1 MSSTRIEAVLFDLD
15 GTLLH
20 TSPDLAVAANLALAE
35 CGLPAIEQGRI
46 ETFIGK
52 GIDVLVQRCLREV
65 CQPDSGT
72 VLDRLRQAFMRHYEL
87 SNGLHASG
95 YQGVVEGLDAF
106 RAAGLR
112 LGVCTNKSARF
123 TQPLLDRFDL
133 SHYFDVVVSGDTAP
147 RKKPDAAPMLWACE
161 VLALPAPAVLMIGD
175 SDNDALGARAAGCPV
190 WLVPY
195 GYHGGEPVRN
205 IDCDGIVSTL
215 LEAALLLRSRDFCP
229 YLNDYPHPHPNPSP

>member
-1 MSSTRIEAVLFDLD
+1 MLFDLD

-35 CGLPAIEQGRI
+35 CGLPAVEQGRI
-46 ETFIGK
+46 ETFVGK

-65 CQPDSGT
+65 CQPDSGA
-72 VLDRLRQAFMRHYEL
+72 LFDRLRQAFMRNYEQG
-87 SNGLHASG
+87 NGLHASF
-95 YQGVVEGLDAF
+95 YEGVVDGLDAF

-123 TQPLLDRFDL
+123 TLPLLERFEL

-161 VLALPAPAVLMIGD
+161 VLALPAHAVLMIGD

-195 GYHGGEPVRN
+195 GYHGSEPVRN

-215 LEAALLLRSRDFCP
+215 LEAATFLRSRDFSP
-229 YLNDYPHPHPNPSP
+229 YPNDYPHPNPSP